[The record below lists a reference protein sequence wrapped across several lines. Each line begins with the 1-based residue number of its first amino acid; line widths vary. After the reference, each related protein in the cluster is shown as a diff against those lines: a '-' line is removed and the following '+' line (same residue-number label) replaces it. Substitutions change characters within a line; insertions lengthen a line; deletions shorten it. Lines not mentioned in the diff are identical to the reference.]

1 MKMQVRGNLLF
12 SLVIMLG
19 TGWVIESMELR
30 EQKKESRRRF
40 SYNRPDG
47 TSRTVEQISLALN
60 PDQYALQYQHGM
72 SLIRTLMEGK
82 KSAFAIRTRMSQL
95 SLQDQQEIIKTTG
108 NCRLDWMFGIAC
120 ESYADT
126 IARDEVM
133 QFLFDDSNAA
143 QTACQMGPRAERNL
157 ASKLYETFK
166 GQIDRL
172 AFVSQR
178 AGHRLYNLSVDARNC
193 QDAFIM
199 LPALSDEIVCIQRDF
214 TGKSCCPAQSV
225 LLPLLVSS
233 SRNRG
238 FQVFDPIMLSHFIEQ
253 ARQPGDPE
261 TKTRYFDGRA
271 FQISHD
277 GSFMLGFAG
286 IRLHDID
293 TIILFDRTPDNKFE
307 PLKAISLSHGIL
319 TRLYALDKHET
330 IKGIPLCAVLYDIQT
345 SFAIRPYERM
355 AACIDITGNIELIN
369 LNSGFI
375 SQLTTGGNAL
385 ALGWSPD
392 GKSIAWSTADGKL
405 RIKRLD
411 GDTIEKDCG
420 SDCQIRKIQWSV
432 DGSKI
437 LLVTPSYVELI
448 RVANG
453 SIVGRYGGDQAIVQ
467 ATLSDDATK
476 ILIASADKIIS
487 FWDVPSRTCIQKTK
501 LDNVYILEVQLS
513 PDARFASFTCEQN
526 GSALFYIWHLER
538 NACVGYHDINET
550 SLPILT
556 AELSSGWPSCKTLS
570 LPQMMLFVAACKTQ
584 GNKTFSVASTHYL
597 AAQFAALAPHLKK
610 SIESKIVIK

>member
-1 MKMQVRGNLLF
+1 MKMQVRGNLLLP
-12 SLVIMLG
+12 LVIVLS
-19 TGWVIESMELR
+19 TGWIIESMELN
-30 EQKKESRRRF
+30 EQKKEFRRRF
-40 SYNRPDG
+40 SYSRPDG
-47 TSRTVEQISLALN
+47 ISRTVEQMSLAPN
-60 PDQYALQYQHGM
+60 SDQYAVQYQHGM
-72 SLIRTLMEGK
+72 SLIHMLMEGK
-82 KSAFAIRTRMSQL
+82 TTVSAIRTRMSQL

-120 ESYADT
+120 DSYAGT
-126 IARDEVM
+126 IARDDVM

-143 QTACQMGPRAERNL
+143 QTALQMGPRADRYL
-157 ASKLYETFK
+157 ASKLHETFK

-178 AGHRLYNLSVDARNC
+178 GGHRLYNLSVDAHKC

-199 LPALSDEIVCIQRDF
+199 LPALSDDIVCIQRDF

-225 LLPLLVSS
+225 VLPLLVSS

-238 FQVFDPIMLSHFIEQ
+238 FQVFDPVMLSHFIEQ
-253 ARQPGDPE
+253 ARQPGDPA
-261 TKTRYFDGRA
+261 TKSRYFDGRA
-271 FQISHD
+271 YQISHD
-277 GSFMLGFAG
+277 GSFMLGFAET
-286 IRLHDID
+286 RLHDID

-330 IKGIPLCAVLYDIQT
+330 VKGIPLCAVLYDIQT

-355 AACIDITGNIELIN
+355 AACIDTMGNIQLIN

-411 GDTIEKDCG
+411 GGTIEKDCG
-420 SDCQIRKIQWSV
+420 SDHQIRKIQWGV

-448 RVANG
+448 RVADG
-453 SIVGRYGGDQAIVQ
+453 SIVGRYGAAQAIVQ

-476 ILIASADKIIS
+476 ILIASADKNIS
-487 FWDVPSRTCIQKTK
+487 FWDVSSHACIQKAK
-501 LDNVYILEVQLS
+501 LDNAYIIEIQLS
-513 PDARFASFTCEQN
+513 PDGRYASFTCEQK
-526 GSALFYIWHLER
+526 GSAVFYIWHLEH
-538 NACVGYHDINET
+538 NMCVEYHDINET
-550 SLPILT
+550 SLPMIT
-556 AELSSGWPSCKTLS
+556 AELRSGWPSCKMLS
-570 LPQMMLFVAACKTQ
+570 LPQMMLFVATCKAQ
-584 GNKTFSVASTHYL
+584 GNKTFSVARTHYL
-597 AAQFAALAPHLKK
+597 TAQFAALAPHLKK